1 MNQEIYQFYEIEFLN
16 AIFLVLKNQKKLR
29 NTVHGSDIIDV
40 CRGGG
45 VYETIRTEELVPG
58 DMIILPAN
66 GCTMHC
72 DAVLLFGTC
81 IVNESMLTGKLFLK
95 HKKLGKK
102 RL

>member
-1 MNQEIYQFYEIEFLN
+1 M
-16 AIFLVLKNQKKLR
+16 
-29 NTVHGSDIIDV
+29 HGSDIIDV

-81 IVNESMLTGKLFLK
+81 IVNESMLTGKHFKLK
-95 HKKLGKK
+95 RIRNLEKQKK
-102 RL
+102 RLYNHLTTTG